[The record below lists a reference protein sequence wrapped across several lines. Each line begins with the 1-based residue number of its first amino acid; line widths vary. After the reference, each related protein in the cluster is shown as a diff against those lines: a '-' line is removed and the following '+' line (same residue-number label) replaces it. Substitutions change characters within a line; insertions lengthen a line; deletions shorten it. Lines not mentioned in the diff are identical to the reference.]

1 LLNVE
6 AINPVCQDNMM
17 QALSRRVHV
26 YETDLMGIV
35 HHSNYVRYCEEARV
49 NWFLKNNILDTS
61 NEAVFSLTV
70 IDLKLKYVKSLKYGD
85 TFNIHIQIK
94 IDGVRLFIQYK
105 IFDEMQ
111 NLCLLAETV
120 HCSLDLNL
128 KPTRINQKL
137 KENILN
143 IHKNNHKE
151 MAWTETWL

>member
-1 LLNVE
+1 
-6 AINPVCQDNMM
+6 MM
-17 QALSRRVHV
+17 ALVRRVHV

-49 NWFLKNNILDTS
+49 NWFVQNNILDTS

-85 TFNIHIQIK
+85 QFTIHMQMK
-94 IDGVRLFIQYK
+94 IDGARLFIQYK
-105 IFDEMQ
+105 MFDQ
-111 NLCLLAETV
+111 QNNLCLLGETV
-120 HCSLDLNL
+120 HCSLDQKLRPRRLNE
-128 KPTRINQKL
+128 TL

-143 IHKNNHKE
+143 IHKINNKE